1 MAEVYTEPTPSAFG
15 PRPTDPGT
23 PVPLDG
29 DGTTTLDG
37 IAAAFSRENYVAGAA
52 SAASAASGRG
62 AHTARGAHRAAD
74 PTHASQAG
82 HPVNAGSP
90 ILSVRSIEKVFG
102 SRDSVTHALA
112 GVSFDVAA
120 GEFVGIMGP
129 SGSGKTTLL
138 NCVSTIDTVTS
149 GHIIV
154 GGRDITGMSKR
165 QLAKFRRDD
174 LGFIFQDSNLLDTLT
189 GFENISLALTIKG
202 EPARAIP
209 GKVNA
214 MAARLGE
221 SVHLARLSGD
231 ELILVACEAPQRG
244 FHMTSETGTRL
255 PVHAS
260 SQGKAI
266 LSAMPVYEAEALL
279 RRRPLQVC
287 TPHTVTAPE
296 QLLAQLPAIRRGG
309 YAEEHE
315 EYRLGLK
322 SVAAPIYEGDGPCRY
337 AIGVICIAGT
347 PAAEFASMRAA
358 VMETAQNLSALLG
371 HRAPGGI

>member
-1 MAEVYTEPTPSAFG
+1 MAEVYTEPTPRPSARVRPILARLC
-15 PRPTDPGT
+15 PRWRRHDDPRRHRRRFLPRELRGRRRLRGQRRRKGR
-23 PVPLDG
+23 PHRPWRPPRSRPNPR
-29 DGTTTLDG
+29 
-37 IAAAFSRENYVAGAA
+37 FSSRPP
-52 SAASAASGRG
+52 RQ
-62 AHTARGAHRAAD
+62 RRL
-74 PTHASQAG
+74 
-82 HPVNAGSP
+82 P

-214 MAARLGE
+214 MAARLG
-221 SVHLARLSGD
+221 VDGVLQKY
-231 ELILVACEAPQRG
+231 P
-244 FHMTSETGTRL
+244 L
-255 PVHAS
+255 PDV
-260 SQGKAI
+260 
-266 LSAMPVYEAEALL
+266 
-279 RRRPLQVC
+279 RRP
-287 TPHTVTAPE
+287 E
-296 QLLAQLPAIRRGG
+296 
-309 YAEEHE
+309 
-315 EYRLGLK
+315 
-322 SVAAPIYEGDGPCRY
+322 AAWPRPVPWSPTRSS
-337 AIGVICIAGT
+337 
-347 PAAEFASMRAA
+347 F
-358 VMETAQNLSALLG
+358 
-371 HRAPGGI
+371 

>member
-62 AHTARGAHRAAD
+62 AHTAHGAHRAAD
-74 PTHASQAG
+74 PLRAPKPATPSTL
-82 HPVNAGSP
+82 GSP

-138 NCVSTIDTVTS
+138 NCVSTIDTVIERPASSSAGATS
-149 GHIIV
+149 PACRG
-154 GGRDITGMSKR
+154 R

-189 GFENISLALTIKG
+189 ALREHRAG
-202 EPARAIP
+202 PDHQRASRRAPSPREVERHGRARSASMACCRNTLTRCP
-209 GKVNA
+209 
-214 MAARLGE
+214 AAR
-221 SVHLARLSGD
+221 SSAWPRP
-231 ELILVACEAPQRG
+231 APW
-244 FHMTSETGTRL
+244 SLTR
-255 PVHAS
+255 S
-260 SQGKAI
+260 S
-266 LSAMPVYEAEALL
+266 SWPMS
-279 RRRPLQVC
+279 
-287 TPHTVTAPE
+287 
-296 QLLAQLPAIRRGG
+296 LLAPWIPA
-309 YAEEHE
+309 
-315 EYRLGLK
+315 
-322 SVAAPIYEGDGPCRY
+322 PP
-337 AIGVICIAGT
+337 
-347 PAAEFASMRAA
+347 P
-358 VMETAQNLSALLG
+358 
-371 HRAPGGI
+371 